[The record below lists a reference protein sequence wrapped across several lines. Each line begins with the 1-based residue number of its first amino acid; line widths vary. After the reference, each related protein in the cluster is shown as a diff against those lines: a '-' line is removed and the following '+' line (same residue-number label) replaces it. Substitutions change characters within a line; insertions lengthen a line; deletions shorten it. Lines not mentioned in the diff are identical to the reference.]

1 MASGM
6 SKRFGSNKLFAE
18 FQNQPF
24 IQIILNKTEQLPFAR
39 RIVVTRDK
47 EVEILCTEQN
57 IEVLYHDKA
66 YRNEAIQ
73 LGIEQ
78 MRGMDACFFCPCD
91 QPLLRVQSMQNLM
104 ATFEERGKGIFRLS
118 YGEVEGAPVLFG
130 KEYFAE
136 LSMLPEK
143 CGGSYLARK
152 YSEDV
157 HLILAEHPDE
167 LRDIDTKEDYEWL
180 KGENACLQ

>member
-6 SKRFGSNKLFAE
+6 SKRFGGNKLFAE

-39 RIVVTRDK
+39 RIVLTRDK
-47 EVEILCTEQN
+47 KVETLCTEQN
-57 IEVLYHDKA
+57 IEVLYHDRA

-78 MRGMDACFFCPCD
+78 MGGMDACFFCPCD

-104 ATFEERGKGIFRLS
+104 AAFEESGKGIFRLS
-118 YGEVEGAPVLFG
+118 CGDVEGAPVLFG
-130 KEYFAE
+130 KEYFPE